1 MRKLR
6 HIPTVSTWG
15 LAAILLIATVGC
27 REDIQ
32 SPSVP
37 ESAPATSATPAPL
50 EAAVAANSWTTR
62 AAIPQFRDHFAIG
75 AAANA
80 SGQWIVYVFGG
91 RRADGETGEPIRT
104 YNVVTNS
111 WSGVPNSG
119 LPTSSTNGVGKNGNT
134 FYITGGEDCC
144 DPVDFRTYNTT
155 WAFQASTGKIV
166 QKANM
171 PRATK
176 SGVSGVING
185 KLYVV
190 PGYCSGESVDPGHCI
205 TGGFIRA
212 LYRYD
217 PSTNT
222 WISRAQPPHN
232 HAGGASAVI
241 ANKLYVV
248 GNGSSGATFLDVY
261 DPATNIW
268 QTKAS
273 LPTGADEFYGANLNE
288 KFFVISASFVSGSPT
303 LSTKAYWYTPSTNTW
318 TSRTPP
324 PNHKAGPIVKVI
336 INGASRLFMSSGS
349 GSSYLYTP

>member
-6 HIPTVSTWG
+6 HISAVSASG
-15 LAAILLIATVGC
+15 LAALLLIATVGC

-32 SPSVP
+32 SPSSP
-37 ESAPATSATPAPL
+37 EPTGATSATPPL

-62 AAIPQFRDHFAIG
+62 PAMPQYRDHHAIG

-91 RRADGETGEPIRT
+91 NRSDGDTGLPIVS
-104 YNVVTNS
+104 YNVVTNT
-111 WSGVPNSG
+111 WSTVPNTV
-119 LPTSSTNGVGKNGNT
+119 LFTASTNGVGKNGST
-134 FYITGGEDCC
+134 FYITGGESCC
-144 DPVDFRTYNTT
+144 ADDFSTFNTT
-155 WAFQASTGKIV
+155 WAFQASTGRV
-166 QKANM
+166 LQKANM

-176 SGVSGVING
+176 FGVSGVING
-185 KLYVV
+185 KLYVL
-190 PGYCSGESVDPGHCI
+190 PGYCSGESVDPGHCV

-217 PSTNT
+217 PSTNS
-222 WISRAQPPHN
+222 WISRAPPPHN

-248 GNGSSGATFLDVY
+248 GNSSSRTTYLDVY
-261 DPATNIW
+261 DPAINTW

-273 LPTGADEFYGANLNE
+273 IPKGGDELYGANLNE
-288 KFFVISASFVSGSPT
+288 KFFVISASFVSGSPS

-318 TSRTPP
+318 SIRAAP
-324 PNHKAGPIVKVI
+324 PNGKAGPIVKVI
-336 INGASRLFMSSGS
+336 INGTSRLFLASSSGP
-349 GSSYLYTP
+349 SYLYTP